1 MLNAPYMY
9 WASTTVIGR
18 LECTTKFSPSLVK
31 ILNEVYSLV
40 HLSRIACLTFLTG
53 TFLGFEI
60 LFAKLLIMNYCFL
73 FLCHF
78 TVAGMEGVEPSL
90 SMMYFYGV
98 AYTKAFS
105 LQALATELRS
115 PSRAS
120 TRSTVSTACEASPF
134 RLKVR
139 KAPISFPGHQSF
151 SIVILDQSV
160 KETSHAWTKSLQL
173 FLEEFLLRAPHLLT
187 LPRMHVKRVW
197 RYGNGIHPHIVDPS
211 LDINIPSVINEVLQ
225 MVGIPALCALAEKYH
240 ALAHKY
246 APLWLI
252 RFLVHQLMPLPQ
264 SLNLFCDDAPAV
276 LCADGEQALPYIVT
290 VAGLPQFQCKVPGN
304 SGVASPYCLLH
315 GRGHL
320 EEVISVSCPDNH
332 FSSLLF
338 ICKFRDFRQ
347 DGETETSPFLRL
359 NFC

>member
-1 MLNAPYMY
+1 MLSAPYMY

-60 LFAKLLIMNYCFL
+60 LFAKLLTMNYCFL

-78 TVAGMEGVEPSL
+78 TVAGMDGVEPSL

-105 LQALATELRS
+105 LQALTTELRS

-120 TRSTVSTACEASPF
+120 TRSTVSTASYAPPF

-139 KAPISFPGHQSF
+139 KAQISFPGPQSF

-187 LPRMHVKRVW
+187 LPRMNVKRVW
-197 RYGNGIHPHIVDPS
+197 RYGNRISPHVVYPT
-211 LDINIPSVINEVLQ
+211 LYINIPPVIDEVLEV
-225 MVGIPALCALAEKYH
+225 VGIPALRTLAQQDH
-240 ALAHKY
+240 AFAHKDS
-246 APLWLI
+246 AFRLI

-264 SLNLFCDDAPAV
+264 SLDLFCDESPAV
-276 LCADGEQALPYIVT
+276 LCTDGEQSFPHIVT
-290 VAGLPQFQCKVPGN
+290 VAGLPQFQCEVPGN

-332 FSSLLF
+332 CSSLLF

-347 DGETETSPFLRL
+347 DGETETSPFSRL